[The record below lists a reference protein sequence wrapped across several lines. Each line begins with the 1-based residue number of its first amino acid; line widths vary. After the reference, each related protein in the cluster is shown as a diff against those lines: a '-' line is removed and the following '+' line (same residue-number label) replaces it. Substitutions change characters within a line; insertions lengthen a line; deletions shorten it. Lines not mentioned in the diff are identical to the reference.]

1 MKTHTSW
8 KKGQS
13 GNPNGRPKKGDS
25 VADLIKRS
33 RHNGEMVKKLYKVA
47 GTLGTKDEH
56 KQALACA
63 KILLDK
69 IVPDLK
75 SQELQVEN
83 TNPGYVLL
91 PTPIDV
97 TKVMDGEV
105 VKPKQLK

>member
-1 MKTHTSW
+1 MKTKTSW
-8 KKGQS
+8 KPNQS
-13 GNPNGRPKKGDS
+13 GNPKGRPKKGDA

-47 GTLGTKDEH
+47 GTLGTKNEH

-97 TKVMDGEV
+97 TKVIDGEIV
-105 VKPKQLK
+105 QPKELK

>member
-1 MKTHTSW
+1 MKTKTSW
-8 KKGQS
+8 KPNQS
-13 GNPNGRPKKGDS
+13 GNPKGRPKKGDS
-25 VADLIKRS
+25 VADLIKRN
-33 RHNGEMVKKLYKVA
+33 RCNGEMVKKLYKVA
-47 GTLGTKDEH
+47 GTLGTKAEH

-75 SQELQVEN
+75 STELEVNN

-97 TKVMDGEV
+97 TKVINGEV

>member
-1 MKTHTSW
+1 MFLNVTYNNFSKY
-8 KKGQS
+8 
-13 GNPNGRPKKGDS
+13 DE
-25 VADLIKRS
+25 V
-33 RHNGEMVKKLYKVA
+33 E
-47 GTLGTKDEH
+47 TLGTKNEH

>member
-1 MKTHTSW
+1 MKTKTSW
-8 KKGQS
+8 KPNQS
-13 GNPNGRPKKGDS
+13 GNPKGRPKKGDA

-47 GTLGTKDEH
+47 GTLGTKNEH

-97 TKVMDGEV
+97 TKTIDGEIAQ
-105 VKPKQLK
+105 PKELK

>member
-1 MKTHTSW
+1 MKTKTSW
-8 KKGQS
+8 KPNQS
-13 GNPNGRPKKGDS
+13 GNPKGRPKKGDA

-47 GTLGTKDEH
+47 GTLGTKNEH

-97 TKVMDGEV
+97 TKAIDGEIAQ
-105 VKPKQLK
+105 PKELK